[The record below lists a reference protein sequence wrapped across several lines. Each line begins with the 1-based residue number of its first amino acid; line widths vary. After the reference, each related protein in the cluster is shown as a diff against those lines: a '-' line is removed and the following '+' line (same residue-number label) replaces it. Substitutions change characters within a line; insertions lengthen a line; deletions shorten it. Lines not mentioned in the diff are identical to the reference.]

1 MRDGAVISPHAEDSG
16 PRLFEQNAQFGDH
29 LLWRAGD
36 DHQIFEL
43 FFELRSIARVLRPTG
58 GKLDKGA
65 AVFGAAVSRGRAPHG
80 MGKTGELALHPP
92 ELGSVLERLLLGLGD
107 VD

>member
-1 MRDGAVISPHAEDSG
+1 MRNVAVISPDAENAG
-16 PRLFEQNAQFGDH
+16 PRLFEQDAQFGDH

-43 FFELRSIARVLRPTG
+43 FFELGAVAGVSRSAG

-65 AVFGAAVSRGRAPHG
+65 AVLRTAVTRRRAPYG
-80 MGKTGELALHPP
+80 MGKTGEFTLHPS
-92 ELGSVLERLLLGLGD
+92 ELRGVGERFLLGL
-107 VD
+107 